1 MYPKPLIAA
10 VALGAASLAGAGQ
23 AQAADLTISC
33 GAVGTELTLCQQ
45 GVRAWEEATGHSVDI
60 VSTPNSSTERLS
72 LYQQILSANSRDIDV
87 LQIDVIWPGLLG
99 NHLLDLAEVLGEDA
113 AEGHFPAIVEN
124 NTVGGR
130 LVALP
135 WFTDAGVLYYRA
147 DLLEQ
152 YGFEPPETW
161 QELTEI
167 ARTIQ
172 DAEREAGNGRMH
184 GFVFQ
189 GRAYEGLTCNA
200 LEWIASFG
208 GGTLVEADG
217 EISINNDRA
226 AAALDLA
233 ASWIGEISP
242 SGVLNY
248 TEEEARGVFQGGNA
262 VFMRNWPYA
271 WALAQSEG
279 SEVRGKVGV
288 VKLPHGGEGGSAAAS
303 GGDNQSA
310 AASGGETQSAA
321 TLGGWNLAVSRYS
334 ENPELAADLVAFL
347 TGHDEQKRRAIQGAY
362 NPTLAALYQDEE
374 VLEAVPFFGE
384 LYDTFVNAVARPSAV
399 TGDAYGRVSNAFFS
413 TSHDVLSGSKSG
425 EQAVADLER
434 DLSRVKRRN
443 W

>member
-1 MYPKPLIAA
+1 MLKKSLLSAI
-10 VALGAASLAGAGQ
+10 ALGSAALTATGQ

-33 GAVGTELTLCQQ
+33 GAVGAELTLCQE
-45 GVRAWEEATGHSVDI
+45 GVRAWEAQTGHSVDV

-72 LYQQILSANSRDIDV
+72 LYQQILSANSSDIDV
-87 LQIDVIWPGLLG
+87 FQIDVIWPGLLA
-99 NHLLDLAEVLGEDA
+99 NHLLDLREVLGDQA
-113 AEGHFPAIVEN
+113 GEGHFPTIIEN
-124 NTVGGR
+124 NTVDGR
-130 LVALP
+130 LVAMP
-135 WFTDAGVLYYRA
+135 WFTDAGVLYYRQ

-152 YGFEPPETW
+152 YGFEAPETW
-161 QELTEI
+161 QQLTEI
-167 ARTIQ
+167 ARDIQ
-172 DAEREAGNGRMH
+172 DAERAAGHERMH

-189 GRAYEGLTCNA
+189 GRAYEGLTVNA
-200 LEWIASFG
+200 LEWVASFG
-208 GGTLVEADG
+208 GGSLVERDG
-217 EISINNDRA
+217 EISINNARA
-226 AAALDLA
+226 AAALELA
-233 ASWIGEISP
+233 ASWVGEIAP

-271 WALAQSEG
+271 WSLAQSDG

-288 VKLPHGGEGGSAAAS
+288 TQLPAGADGTSAA
-303 GGDNQSA
+303 G
-310 AASGGETQSAA
+310 
-321 TLGGWNLAVSRYS
+321 LGGWNLAVSRYS
-334 ENPELAADLVAFL
+334 DNPELAVDLVAFL
-347 TGHDEQKRRAIQGAY
+347 SGFEEQKRRAIEGAY
-362 NPTLAALYQDEE
+362 NPTLAALYEDPA

-413 TSHDVLSGSKSG
+413 ATHDVLSGSRSG

>member
-1 MYPKPLIAA
+1 MYKKTLLTTL
-10 VALGAASLAGAGQ
+10 VVAGATSLSH

-33 GAVGTELTLCQQ
+33 GAVGAELQLCQQ
-45 GVRAWEEATGHSVDI
+45 GVRAWEEKTGHSVDV

-72 LYQQILSANSRDIDV
+72 LYQQILSANSTDIDIM
-87 LQIDVIWPGLLG
+87 QIDVVWPGLLA
-99 NHLLDLAEVLGEDA
+99 NHLLDLREVLGDA
-113 AEGHFPAIVEN
+113 AGDGHFSAIVDN
-124 NTVGGR
+124 NTIDDR
-130 LVALP
+130 LVAMP

-161 QELTEI
+161 EELTEI
-167 ARTIQ
+167 AREIQ
-172 DAEREAGNGRMH
+172 NGEREAGNSRMH
-184 GFVFQ
+184 GYVFQ

-200 LEWIASFG
+200 LEWVASHG
-208 GGTLVEADG
+208 GGTLVDHDG
-217 EISINNDRA
+217 EITINNSQA

-233 ASWIGEISP
+233 ASWIGDISP

-279 SEVRGKVGV
+279 SDVRGKVGV
-288 VKLPHGGEGGSAAAS
+288 TQLPHSGEGS
-303 GGDNQSA
+303 
-310 AASGGETQSAA
+310 SAA

-334 ENPELAADLVAFL
+334 DNPELAADLVAFL
-347 TGHDEQKRRAIQGAY
+347 AGEQEQKRRAIEGAY
-362 NPTLAALYQDEE
+362 NPTLESLYQDDE

-384 LYDTFVNAVARPSAV
+384 LYETFVNAVARPSAP

-413 TSHDVLSGSKSG
+413 ATHDVLSGNRSG
-425 EQAVADLER
+425 EQAVSDLDAELAR
-434 DLSRVKRRN
+434 LKRRN